1 MDVLFGLHGVALHPG
16 GRLIDPN
23 LQAQVTCV
31 ICMQVV
37 CAHVPMLLQ
46 VLEVRWWM
54 GHYKSKTP
62 KRHKAWTNNAAC
74 TRLDMGTFNMKRFRQ
89 RHGLSGAVRKNI
101 VKEGRRGYVG
111 AKQLKATQQLPQL
124 LPFHKM
130 HSSSIHVCLCYDALC
145 WFVC

>member
-1 MDVLFGLHGVALHPG
+1 MVCTALHCIPVAGSLTPTCKYKSRVCDMHAGGLH
-16 GRLIDPN
+16 
-23 LQAQVTCV
+23 
-31 ICMQVV
+31 M

-74 TRLDMGTFNMKRFRQ
+74 ARLDMGTLNMKRFRQ
-89 RHGLSGAVRKNI
+89 QHGWSGAVRKTI
-101 VKEGRRGYVG
+101 SKEGRRGYVG
-111 AKQLKATQQLPQL
+111 TKQLKGTQHLPQL